1 MDISQWLSYITEENL
16 MRWMNEYRALGPL
29 ASMLLPFL
37 KSFIPPLPTIVIL
50 GVNAAVYGLWVGFI
64 YSWIGITA
72 GSLTAFWLV
81 RKLSEHR
88 YLSRLVHNPKVVTT
102 RRWIRNN
109 GFNYI
114 FLLSLFP
121 VGPFTLL
128 NVAAGLSGI
137 RFRSFLIAIIFG
149 RGIMV
154 FAVSFIG
161 ADLSRYR
168 ENPWNLLLVLL
179 FVIICFVCS
188 RSIEAWFSRRDELAE
203 QQ

>member
-1 MDISQWLSYITEENL
+1 MDISQWLSYLTEENL
-16 MRWMNEYRALGPL
+16 KSWMNEYRSLGPL
-29 ASMLLPFL
+29 ASMFLPFL

-50 GVNAAVYGLWVGFI
+50 GVNAAVYGLWIGFL

-88 YLSRLVHNPKVVTT
+88 LLTRLVNSPKVDTT

-109 GFNYI
+109 GFNYV

-161 ADLSRYR
+161 ADWSLYL
-168 ENPWNLLLVLL
+168 ENPWYLLLIVF
-179 FVIICFVCS
+179 FVFVCFVCS
-188 RSIEAWFSRRDELAE
+188 RSIEAWFSRRDQLNESS
-203 QQ
+203 